1 MEKILSQWAWVHTE
15 AGRIWREQDKSGT
28 KENFEILAVSS
39 ERDTGCCK
47 KKGRGQTSSTT
58 SWKGSWLP
66 NCLPFSLFPF
76 LPFFLIFFF
85 QPSFLK
91 KKRFS
96 LFLFMGIL
104 RIHLQGVLCCAHVC
118 RSLQWP
124 EEGASS
130 LGTAVISHCAL
141 PSNKCWE
148 SNSDPL

>member
-1 MEKILSQWAWVHTE
+1 
-15 AGRIWREQDKSGT
+15 
-28 KENFEILAVSS
+28 
-39 ERDTGCCK
+39 
-47 KKGRGQTSSTT
+47 
-58 SWKGSWLP
+58 LP
-66 NCLPFSLFPF
+66 AF
-76 LPFFLIFFF
+76 LPFPISSFFLNLFLSTFL
-85 QPSFLK
+85 LK

-141 PSNKCWE
+141 PSNKC
-148 SNSDPL
+148 